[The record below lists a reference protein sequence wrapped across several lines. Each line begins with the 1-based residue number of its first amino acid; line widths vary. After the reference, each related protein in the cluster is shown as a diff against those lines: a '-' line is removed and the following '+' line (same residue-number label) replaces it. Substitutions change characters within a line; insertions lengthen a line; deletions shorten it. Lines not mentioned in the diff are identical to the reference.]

1 LNPYIL
7 VLYFSH
13 SGGTAN
19 LAKEI
24 CYGVHSVSGIESKL
38 RTVAPVSTET
48 EQTKPS
54 VPEQGTVY
62 CDKQDLSNCAGLAL
76 GSATRFGNMASPMK
90 HFLDTTADLWM
101 ANSLEGKPAAVFT
114 SSNSLHGGQETTL
127 LSMMIPLFHHGML
140 ITGLPYSEKALKN
153 TQTGG
158 TPYGVTHLGSLGS
171 ELSSDERTLARRA
184 GENLA
189 KKALALLT

>member
-1 LNPYIL
+1 MNPYIL

-19 LAKEI
+19 LAKQI
-24 CYGVHSVSGIESKL
+24 CYGIDSVNGIESKL
-38 RTVAPVSTET
+38 RTVAPISTET
-48 EQTKPS
+48 EQTKPP
-54 VPEQGTVY
+54 VPKVGAVY
-62 CDKQDLSNCAGLAL
+62 CNKQDLSGCAGLAL

-90 HFLDTTADLWM
+90 HFLDTTGDLWM
-101 ANSLEGKPAAVFT
+101 AGALEGKPAAVFT

-140 ITGLPYSEKALKN
+140 IMGLPYSENALKSTN
-153 TQTGG
+153 TGG
-158 TPYGVTHLGSLGS
+158 TPYGATHLGNLGS
-171 ELSSDERTLARRA
+171 ELSSDESILAKKA

-189 KKALALLT
+189 KRALALLE